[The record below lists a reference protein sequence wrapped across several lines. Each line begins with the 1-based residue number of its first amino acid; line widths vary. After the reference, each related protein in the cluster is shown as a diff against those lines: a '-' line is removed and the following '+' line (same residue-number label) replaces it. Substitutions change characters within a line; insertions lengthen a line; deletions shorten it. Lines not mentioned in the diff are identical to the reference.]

1 MMNKSHPD
9 PSEFITLT
17 GHQKLSDELEYLW
30 KVKRP
35 EVTRAV
41 SEAAAQGDRSEN
53 AEYIYGKKHL
63 REIDRRLRFLAKRLE
78 ALTVID
84 TPPKDQS
91 RVSFG
96 AWVKL
101 EDEAGLQKCF
111 QLVGSDESNPDQ
123 QMLSIKSPVA
133 CALLGKQQDDE
144 VVIRLPE
151 SIVKYYL
158 LEISY
163 TSNICS
169 KN

>member
-1 MMNKSHPD
+1 MNVSITD
-9 PSEFITLT
+9 QSNFITAS
-17 GHQKLSDELEYLW
+17 GHQQLSDELEYLW

-35 EVTRAV
+35 EITQTVR
-41 SEAAAQGDRSEN
+41 EAAAQGDRSEN
-53 AEYIYGKKHL
+53 AEYIYGKKQL
-63 REIDRRLRFLAKRLE
+63 REIDWRLRFLAKRLE

-101 EDEAGLQKCF
+101 EDEQGTIKCF
-111 QLVGSDESNPDQ
+111 QLVGTDESNPDQ
-123 QMLSIKSPVA
+123 HRLSIKSPVA

-144 VVIRLPE
+144 VTIHLPE

-163 TSNICS
+163 TADICDNI
-169 KN
+169 